1 MKHLRTITVIAA
13 LLSACTLS
21 FAQTNDELME
31 EIQKLKA
38 YNNSLQH
45 TFDQII
51 KNIDDVLW
59 YEKVGDVAYIDKV
72 YLTGEPKAK
81 QGSPTSRGYNNPFKF
96 WNYVF
101 IPKTVDPD
109 KKYPLIVFPHSGVH
123 ADMSTYYAHIIRE
136 LMAQEYIVIATE
148 YRGST
153 GYGSGTYKA
162 IDYGGRENSDVK
174 AGRDYM
180 IENYDIVD
188 PNRVGIMGWSHGGM
202 ITLMNLFEYPDAYK
216 VGYAGVPVSDLIARM
231 GIATDSYRDLF
242 SASYHIGSTVSQN
255 VQEYKRRSP
264 VWNTHKLK
272 SPLLIYSNTNDDDV
286 DVLEVEH
293 LIKSLKADGK
303 KFEYKIYEA
312 AAGGHSF
319 DRIDTKEATDIRFTV
334 YKFLEKYLK
343 PNKPFKTPDDRHSNG
358 STSKCNFAVLPSL

>member
-1 MKHLRTITVIAA
+1 MRQFKKIIIAA
-13 LLSACTLS
+13 AAIFLGACTVS
-21 FAQTNDELME
+21 TAQTNEDLMK
-31 EIQKLKA
+31 EIQRLKA

-45 TFDQII
+45 TFDMII

-101 IPKTVDPD
+101 IPKTVDPN

-153 GYGSGTYKA
+153 GYGEAMYKA
-162 IDYGGRENSDVK
+162 IDYGGLENADVK

-216 VGYAGVPVSDLIARM
+216 VGYAGVPVSDLISRM
-231 GIATDSYRDLF
+231 GIADDDYRALF
-242 SASYHIGSTVSQN
+242 SAPYHIGATVEEN

-264 VWNTHKLK
+264 AWNTHKLK
-272 SPLLIYSNTNDDDV
+272 APLLVYSNTIDDDV

-343 PNKPFKTPDDRHSNG
+343 PNKPFKTPDDMRKAAYRFN
-358 STSKCNFAVLPSL
+358 

>member
-1 MKHLRTITVIAA
+1 MKQLKFIAAAAA
-13 LLSACTLS
+13 LLMGACTLTS
-21 FAQTNDELME
+21 AQTNEELME
-31 EIQKLKA
+31 EIQALKA
-38 YNNSLQH
+38 HNESLQH
-45 TFDQII
+45 TFDMVI
-51 KNIDDVLW
+51 KNIDDILW

-153 GYGSGTYKA
+153 GYGAGTYKA

-188 PNRVGIMGWSHGGM
+188 ANRVGIMGWSHGGM

-231 GIATDSYRDLF
+231 GIADDDYRALF
-242 SASYHIGSTVSQN
+242 SAPYHIGATVEEN

-272 SPLLIYSNTNDDDV
+272 APLLVYSNTNDDDV

-293 LIKSLKADGK
+293 LIKRTLLRPHRHQ
-303 KFEYKIYEA
+303 
-312 AAGGHSF
+312 GGH
-319 DRIDTKEATDIRFTV
+319 RYPLHRLQVLREVPEAQQAVQDSGR
-334 YKFLEKYLK
+334 YAQGRL
-343 PNKPFKTPDDRHSNG
+343 PFQLNYAISGKLLRQTATIHFSCASIP
-358 STSKCNFAVLPSL
+358 

>member
-1 MKHLRTITVIAA
+1 MRRFKKIIIAA
-13 LLSACTLS
+13 AAIFLGACTVS
-21 FAQTNDELME
+21 TAQTNEDLMK
-31 EIQKLKA
+31 EIQRLKA

-45 TFDQII
+45 TFDMII

-101 IPKTVDPD
+101 IPKTVDPN

-153 GYGSGTYKA
+153 GYGEGMYKA

-180 IENYDIVD
+180 VENYDIVD
-188 PNRVGIMGWSHGGM
+188 ANRVGIIGWSHGGM

-242 SASYHIGSTVSQN
+242 SASYHIGATVSQN

-264 VWNTHKLK
+264 VWK
-272 SPLLIYSNTNDDDV
+272 S
-286 DVLEVEH
+286 
-293 LIKSLKADGK
+293 
-303 KFEYKIYEA
+303 
-312 AAGGHSF
+312 
-319 DRIDTKEATDIRFTV
+319 
-334 YKFLEKYLK
+334 
-343 PNKPFKTPDDRHSNG
+343 
-358 STSKCNFAVLPSL
+358 STSSRA

>member
-1 MKHLRTITVIAA
+1 MKHLKTIAVTLA
-13 LLSACTLS
+13 LLSACSLS
-21 FAQTNDELME
+21 FAQTNEELME

-38 YNNSLQH
+38 YNSSLQH

-136 LMAQEYIVIATE
+136 LMAQEYIVIAT
-148 YRGST
+148 
-153 GYGSGTYKA
+153 
-162 IDYGGRENSDVK
+162 
-174 AGRDYM
+174 
-180 IENYDIVD
+180 NYDIVD

-343 PNKPFKTPDDRHSNG
+343 PNKPFKTPDDMRKAAYRFN
-358 STSKCNFAVLPSL
+358 

>member
-21 FAQTNDELME
+21 FAQTNEELME

-242 SASYHIGSTVSQN
+242 SASFHIGSTVSQN
-255 VQEYKRRSP
+255 VQ
-264 VWNTHKLK
+264 
-272 SPLLIYSNTNDDDV
+272 
-286 DVLEVEH
+286 
-293 LIKSLKADGK
+293 
-303 KFEYKIYEA
+303 
-312 AAGGHSF
+312 
-319 DRIDTKEATDIRFTV
+319 V
-334 YKFLEKYLK
+334 Y
-343 PNKPFKTPDDRHSNG
+343 
-358 STSKCNFAVLPSL
+358 

>member
-21 FAQTNDELME
+21 FAQTNEELME

-264 VWNTHKLK
+264 VSTPTTMTWT
-272 SPLLIYSNTNDDDV
+272 YSR
-286 DVLEVEH
+286 
-293 LIKSLKADGK
+293 S
-303 KFEYKIYEA
+303 
-312 AAGGHSF
+312 
-319 DRIDTKEATDIRFTV
+319 
-334 YKFLEKYLK
+334 
-343 PNKPFKTPDDRHSNG
+343 
-358 STSKCNFAVLPSL
+358 ST

>member
-13 LLSACTLS
+13 FLSACTLS
-21 FAQTNDELME
+21 FAQTNEELME

-242 SASYHIGSTVSQN
+242 SA
-255 VQEYKRRSP
+255 
-264 VWNTHKLK
+264 
-272 SPLLIYSNTNDDDV
+272 
-286 DVLEVEH
+286 
-293 LIKSLKADGK
+293 
-303 KFEYKIYEA
+303 
-312 AAGGHSF
+312 
-319 DRIDTKEATDIRFTV
+319 
-334 YKFLEKYLK
+334 
-343 PNKPFKTPDDRHSNG
+343 
-358 STSKCNFAVLPSL
+358 